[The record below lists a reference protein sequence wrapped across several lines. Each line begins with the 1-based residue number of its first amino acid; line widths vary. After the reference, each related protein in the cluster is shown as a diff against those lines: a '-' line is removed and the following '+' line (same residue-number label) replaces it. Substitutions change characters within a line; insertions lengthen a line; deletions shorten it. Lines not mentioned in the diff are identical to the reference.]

1 VTQVHLPGVVIARAM
16 ERMTK
21 TFSAILHNQKSP
33 ALLLCLVLGGYILLY
48 FNRYAP
54 ITEGWFIAF
63 AKLMQSGQKPY
74 QDFELLLPPLYTLQT
89 LAFREIVGDNLFWF
103 RLAGLPVTVGIGL
116 ALYKILEIFFD
127 RWVCAFSAAVS
138 TIYYQSGVA
147 FIGYDFTQ
155 FLTLYQLIGFLFVLR
170 FWSVQHLSNFASH
183 RYLYLA
189 GVFFGLAILTKHS
202 NGGVTAA
209 FVIVAT
215 GIVVLRFSSF
225 SLAVRRGCWMAA
237 GVLTPFLPI
246 AVWLTYQGLWVGI
259 IANTGSDALQA
270 KGGAGLVFGAWIN
283 FLLQQGDYNSNS
295 RLFLGV
301 IALSCII
308 FCISTAGI
316 LIRRASFAAT
326 PVSGHP
332 QQKINDPEVP
342 DINDASQFLLLLSI
356 ASLAG
361 IALLLRF
368 GSRQWFDW
376 IIRLG
381 DSTSS
386 LITAGAFNLYVI
398 GAIIA
403 AVGFLW
409 RRSTCSANW
418 FLLLSFGV
426 GLMFANGTSSQN
438 LSEISTFVGLG
449 IIVAAFLTLGTT
461 ISAALLPTILL
472 SIGLSAFDIAAK
484 FETPYSWWLL
494 KTGNVMQTI
503 CEPANAVMNG
513 LCFDP
518 GELAKITSVVD
529 EIQKRTDPNDPIYVF
544 PHMPIFNLISG
555 RAPFANA
562 VESWYDFMSDR
573 TAEKVAELLLSEPPK
588 VIVFANLPSVVAEEH
603 EKAFR
608 SNKVLGQRR
617 IIDAIGELRDRKI
630 IKAVLNVPALNNVDI
645 IVYARQF

>member
-1 VTQVHLPGVVIARAM
+1 MKI
-16 ERMTK
+16 
-21 TFSAILHNQKSP
+21 TFSAIIQNRKSP
-33 ALLLCLVLGGYILLY
+33 GQILCLVLATYYLLY

-89 LAFREIVGDNLFWF
+89 AALRAIAGDNLFWF

-127 RWVCAFSAAVS
+127 RWVCAFAAAVS

-170 FWSVQHLSNFASH
+170 FWSVQHLSTFASH

-189 GVFFGLAILTKHS
+189 GVFLGLATLTKHS

-209 FVIVAT
+209 LVIVAT
-215 GIVVLRFSSF
+215 AIVVLRFSSF
-225 SLAVRRGCWMAA
+225 SLAFRRGCWMAA
-237 GVLTPFLPI
+237 GILTPFLPI
-246 AVWLTYQGLWVGI
+246 TVWLTYQGLWNGM

-283 FLLQQGDYNSNS
+283 FLLQGGGYISNI
-295 RLFLGV
+295 RLFFGV
-301 IALSCII
+301 IALSCTV

-316 LIRRASFAAT
+316 VIRHASSPAM
-326 PVSGHP
+326 PVPGCP
-332 QQKINDPEVP
+332 QQNVNDPELP
-342 DINDASQFLLLLSI
+342 AINEASQFFLLLSI
-356 ASLAG
+356 TGLAA
-361 IALLLRF
+361 IALMLRF
-368 GSRQWFDW
+368 GSRQWFEW

-381 DSTSS
+381 ASTSS
-386 LITAGAFNLYVI
+386 YITAGAFNLYVI
-398 GAIIA
+398 GAIV
-403 AVGFLW
+403 AVVGSLW
-409 RRSTCSANW
+409 RRSASAANW

-426 GLMFANGTSSQN
+426 GLMFANGTSSQS
-438 LSEISTFVGLG
+438 LSEISTFLGLG
-449 IIVAAFLTLGTT
+449 ITVASFLTLGTT
-461 ISAALLPTILL
+461 ISAALLPTIIL
-472 SIGLSAFDIAAK
+472 SIGLSAFYIATK
-484 FETPYSWWLL
+484 FETPYAWWRVR
-494 KTGNVMQTI
+494 TASVMQTI

-518 GELAKITSVVD
+518 GELANINSIVD
-529 EIQKRTDPNDPIYVF
+529 EIQKRTNPNDPIYVF

-555 RAPFANA
+555 RPPFANA

-573 TAEKVAELLLSEPPK
+573 QAGKVADRLLSDPPK
-588 VIVFANLPSVVAEEH
+588 VIVFGRLPDDVADAH
-603 EKAFR
+603 ERYFR
-608 SNKVLGQRR
+608 SNGALGQRR
-617 IIDAIGELRDRKI
+617 ILDAISQLLDRNI
-630 IKAVLNVPALNNVDI
+630 IKAILNVPAINGVEI
-645 IVYARQF
+645 VVYAR